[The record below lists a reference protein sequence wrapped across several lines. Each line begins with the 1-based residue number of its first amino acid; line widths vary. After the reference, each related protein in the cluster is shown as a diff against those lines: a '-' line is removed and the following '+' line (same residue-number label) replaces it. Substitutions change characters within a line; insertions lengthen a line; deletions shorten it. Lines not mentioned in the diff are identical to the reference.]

1 MLGSRFRGIP
11 GEPEEVGQQR
21 TRNHI
26 STVTTGAPCSRDNGF
41 DPFLV
46 VGHVNIDS
54 RKIFATFQTP
64 AYHTHQDPDTINVAR
79 QRSSGVTLRERKAR
93 VQQWEGLGWGWG
105 ALSVRRDGEFFK
117 IGPESWAVQQQ
128 GSYTSRCFRENS
140 EEFWNQWNLK
150 FTGTLEK
157 CISCF

>member
-11 GEPEEVGQQR
+11 GEPEEVVQQG

-26 STVTTGAPCSRDNGF
+26 STVTTGVPCSRDNSF

-46 VGHVNIDS
+46 VGHVNVDS

-79 QRSSGVTLRERKAR
+79 QRFSGVTLRERKAR
-93 VQQWEGLGWGWG
+93 VQQ
-105 ALSVRRDGEFFK
+105 
-117 IGPESWAVQQQ
+117 
-128 GSYTSRCFRENS
+128 
-140 EEFWNQWNLK
+140 
-150 FTGTLEK
+150 
-157 CISCF
+157 